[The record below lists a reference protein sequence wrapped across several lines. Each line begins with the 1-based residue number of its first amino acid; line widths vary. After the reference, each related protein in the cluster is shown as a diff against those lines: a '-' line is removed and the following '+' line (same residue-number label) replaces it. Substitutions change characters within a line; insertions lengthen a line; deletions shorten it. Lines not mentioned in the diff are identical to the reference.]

1 VDDLLF
7 DSFYNIRATPV
18 DALIHFLK
26 EKNIPYQIQ
35 EKYVMAQ
42 LEENQIPEIIR
53 ELTQRKLAVYE
64 IFRHQFSLEEAFLA
78 SIKGAET

>member
-1 VDDLLF
+1 
-7 DSFYNIRATPV
+7 
-18 DALIHFLK
+18 LK